1 MMLQVHW
8 VLLHYRI
15 VVRSVNYE
23 IPLFDRNKYYRE
35 FFVDFFYQ
43 NISEIT
49 KFLAKTCLE
58 RWNCFHVS
66 LPPSLNA
73 CYVKSGFKKNNKKKN
88 NYHDLIYQQILHD
101 FELPFLGLH
110 LCSDSTHPTCLIHDN
125 HSSFFRV
132 RGGHKHTP
140 ASVHQIHGASI
151 HVWVPFRLEEQPR
164 FFFKLKNRQFMRW
177 NIKYLFYW
185 IVNVLIFGLPDIKSI
200 PHFSSK

>member
-1 MMLQVHW
+1 M
-8 VLLHYRI
+8 VLLSG
-15 VVRSVNYE
+15 VGNYE
-23 IPLFDRNKYYRE
+23 IPRFDINTSYRE

-43 NISEIT
+43 NISEIA

-58 RWNCFHVS
+58 IWNGFHVS

-73 CYVKSGFKKNNKKKN
+73 CYIKSGFKKNNKKKN

-132 RGGHKHTP
+132 RGVTNIP
-140 ASVHQIHGASI
+140 QHQFTKSMAPPFMSGF
-151 HVWVPFRLEEQPR
+151 PFRLEEQPR
-164 FFFKLKNRQFMRW
+164 FFYKLKNRQFMRW

>member
-88 NYHDLIYQQILHD
+88 SYHDLIYQQILHD
-101 FELPFLGLH
+101 FELPFLGLIFVPTPLIRHVLSMTTTH
-110 LCSDSTHPTCLIHDN
+110 LFSGSGGVTNIPQHRFTKSMAPPFMSGFHLDSRNSLD
-125 HSSFFRV
+125 SSLNLRTGSSWDETSNIF
-132 RGGHKHTP
+132 
-140 ASVHQIHGASI
+140 SI
-151 HVWVPFRLEEQPR
+151 E
-164 FFFKLKNRQFMRW
+164 
-177 NIKYLFYW
+177 
-185 IVNVLIFGLPDIKSI
+185 
-200 PHFSSK
+200 